1 LRWPFEINQI
11 ELRSRVPAAGT
22 LIGFMNIQL
31 ERIANIILKKKQGT
45 CCRYPAEEK
54 IFIN

>member
-1 LRWPFEINQI
+1 
-11 ELRSRVPAAGT
+11 
-22 LIGFMNIQL
+22 ML

-54 IFIN
+54 IFRNQLILKY